1 MRPLSPQLA
10 TSDPPPHYWL
20 ISVSCVAVG
29 SLTEL
34 TVYLETKVHE
44 QIRKPDNLSSTAP
57 VPCPAPAASSGA
69 IPVTSLSQEGLAC
82 GGGEETGPGVTLQP
96 AGSRWEQ
103 SSAPGSLRTVHLPAA
118 PGPPWIPDREA
129 IRYKRTLEVIQD
141 NPNQITN
148 VRAVTHTF

>member
-1 MRPLSPQLA
+1 M
-10 TSDPPPHYWL
+10 
-20 ISVSCVAVG
+20 AVG

-57 VPCPAPAASSGA
+57 VPCPAPAASSRA

-82 GGGEETGPGVTLQP
+82 GGGEETAPGVTLQP

-103 SSAPGSLRTVHLPAA
+103 SSAPGSLRTVHLPAP
-118 PGPPWIPDREA
+118 PGPPPGIPDREA
-129 IRYKRTLEVIQD
+129 IRCKRTFEVIQD